1 MAETRLERKVAFITG
16 AAKRVGAGVAEH
28 LAARGMQLA
37 IHYKQ
42 SAPEAER
49 LASRIRDAH
58 GVDVLILQADL
69 RDIASLAPL
78 VDRVATHFGRM
89 DVLINNASAFYP
101 TPVEEVTPEQWQDLM
116 DTNLRAPFFL
126 AQAAIPYLRASRGCI
141 VNLADIYGDRPLAHY
156 LPYNISKAGIVMLT
170 KSLAKDLGPDI
181 RVNAVAPGVAL
192 WAEGSQPA
200 EGTRQRVLARTAL
213 KCAGSP
219 EDMAK
224 AIAFF
229 IFDAPYV
236 TGQVL
241 AVDGGRSVY

>member
-1 MAETRLERKVAFITG
+1 MTETSGKVAFITG
-16 AAKRVGAGVAEH
+16 AAKRVGAGIAEH

-37 IHYKQ
+37 IHYNR
-42 SAPEAER
+42 SASDAEL
-49 LASRIRDAH
+49 LASRLRDRY
-58 GVDVLILQADL
+58 GIEVLTLQADL
-69 RDIASLAPL
+69 RDIAALAPL
-78 VDRVATHFGRM
+78 VDQVASHFGRL

-101 TPVEEVTPEQWQDLM
+101 TPVEGVTPDQWQELL

-126 AQAAIPYLRASRGCI
+126 AQAAIPYLRASQGCI
-141 VNLADIYGDRPLAHY
+141 INLADIYGDRPLANY
-156 LPYNISKAGIVMLT
+156 LPYNISKAGIIMLT
-170 KSLAKDLGPDI
+170 KSLAKELGPEI
-181 RVNAVAPGVAL
+181 RVNAIAPGVAL
-192 WAEGSQPA
+192 WADGSQPA
-200 EGTRQRVLARTAL
+200 EDTRQRVLAKTAL
-213 KCAGSP
+213 KRAGSP